1 MITLAFDCALF
12 NPDVII
18 SFENLDTG
26 RYGFQM

>member
-1 MITLAFDCALF
+1 MIAFDCALF

-26 RYGFQM
+26 MYGFQM